1 MRQHNTCFGAIFGLS
16 NYHCDKMATPI
27 TMKFSDQ
34 REMLDFDILQCMLN
48 KKKKRIQLHFP
59 IFLKITR
66 NSVILFI
73 LIFSVFI
80 EQCIL

>member
-34 REMLDFDILQCMLN
+34 REMLDFDILQCMPDKKETHTVAFSNFLENN
-48 KKKKRIQLHFP
+48 KK
-59 IFLKITR
+59 
-66 NSVILFI
+66 
-73 LIFSVFI
+73 FSYFMYTD
-80 EQCIL
+80 L